1 MIGDGEMREIKFR
14 GKREEDGEW
23 IVGYYGYK
31 DLTNE
36 HFIIA
41 PTFDSHSDNRPQYF
55 TDYLVKPETVGQY
68 TGLKDKN
75 GKEIYEG
82 DILKSTFENVYKE
95 NGVEIHQGIVKFEPS
110 RGFYLK
116 EGDGIALIFEYR
128 AEVIGNIFEDK

>member
-1 MIGDGEMREIKFR
+1 MREIKFR

-31 DLTNE
+31 DLTDE
-36 HFIIA
+36 HFIIV
-41 PTFDSHSDNRPQYF
+41 PTFDSHSDKRPQYF
-55 TDYLVKPETVGQY
+55 SDYLVDPETVGQY

-95 NGVEIHQGIVKFEPS
+95 NGVEIHQGIVKFEPLS
-110 RGFYLK
+110 GFYLK
-116 EGDGIALIFEYR
+116 EGNGIALIFEYR
-128 AEVIGNIFEDK
+128 AEVIGNIYEDK